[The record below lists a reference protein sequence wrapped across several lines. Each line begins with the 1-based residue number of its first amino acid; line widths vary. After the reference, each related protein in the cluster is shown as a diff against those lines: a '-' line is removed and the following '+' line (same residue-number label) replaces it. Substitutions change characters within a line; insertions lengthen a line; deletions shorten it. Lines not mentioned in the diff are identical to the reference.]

1 MTYSEDLDLNN
12 VQSSY
17 SKNEYGHLF
26 YSLVKL
32 YRPSKVVELGTF
44 YGYSALFIAKG
55 LGENKTIN
63 SELNLIDLW
72 SDYEYRHCSIEDTK
86 TIFLKNKLLDLPNCK
101 INFFN
106 NDAFSSASLFQD
118 NSIDFLHIDISNDG
132 EKLQNIL
139 MSYQPKISK
148 SINSVIV
155 IEGGSNERD
164 DVDWM
169 RTYKKPKISEW
180 LGSSWVKSNFTH
192 FTFNPFPS
200 LTILRPLL

>member
-1 MTYSEDLDLNN
+1 MINSSQLNLDD

-17 SKNEYGHLF
+17 FQNDYGSLF

-44 YGYSALFIAKG
+44 YGYSGLFIAKG
-55 LGENKTIN
+55 LAENKSSK

-72 SDYEYRHCSIEDTK
+72 SDYEYRHCSMDETK
-86 TIFLKNKLLDLPNCK
+86 TTFLKNNLLDLPNCK
-101 INFFN
+101 INFIN
-106 NDAFSSASLFQD
+106 HDALTSASLFQD

-139 MSYQPKISK
+139 RSYQPKLSK
-148 SINSVIV
+148 SINSIIV

-164 DVDWM
+164 DVEWM
-169 RTYKKPKISEW
+169 RAYKKPKIRDW
-180 LGSSWVKSNFTH
+180 LGSSWVESNFTH
-192 FTFNPFPS
+192 FTFSPFPS